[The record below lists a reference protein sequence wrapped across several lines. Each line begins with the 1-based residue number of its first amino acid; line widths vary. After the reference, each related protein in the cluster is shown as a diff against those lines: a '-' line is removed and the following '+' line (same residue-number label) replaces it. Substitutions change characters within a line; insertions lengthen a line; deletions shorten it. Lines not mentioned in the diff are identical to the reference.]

1 MGLRPHAESLWRSLL
16 LPSGFVAL
24 GTAPFIELLLYE
36 ARANRRCC
44 ISSSPQSVTTSPDP
58 LTFMLRGIPYYVS
71 FLLAASAWQAFWIG
85 VTAIGLAMLLII
97 RLLWYSW
104 SCYVDEINYND
115 SE

>member
-1 MGLRPHAESLWRSLL
+1 
-16 LPSGFVAL
+16 
-24 GTAPFIELLLYE
+24 
-36 ARANRRCC
+36 
-44 ISSSPQSVTTSPDP
+44 
-58 LTFMLRGIPYYVS
+58 MLRGIPYYVS